1 MFFKGQNFCSFL
13 QLSSTHLYHI
23 FLIHSS
29 VDGHLGCFHILAIV
43 NNAAVGG
50 GGVVMVVVWSLSLA
64 CSLPGSSV
72 HGILKAW
79 ILEWVA
85 IPFCRV
91 SPQPRDRTG
100 SPALA
105 GSFFTTWATWETC
118 KLRRGQPNWLY
129 FKDSCE
135 ALRDTHYHEE
145 ISWTIISS
153 PSTPRWPLA
162 PKTLLSTSHGQL
174 RQFAAWLSETPEA
187 AGQKIQVIRLNGL
200 NPRWL
205 GEAASFQ
212 SLLCRKRLGQ
222 GLLLLCKCLVS
233 GNSKHLFQSTNS
245 FLNTQ

>member
-1 MFFKGQNFCSFL
+1 MISHSIYLSDLLHLASKYIHVLQRAKFLFFFTAEEYTFVP
-13 QLSSTHLYHI
+13 HLPYPFI
-23 FLIHSS
+23 CWWTLRLLPY
-29 VDGHLGCFHILAIV
+29 LGYYKECCCLWQ
-43 NNAAVGG
+43 GE
-50 GGVVMVVVWSLSLA
+50 VVVVVVWSLSLA

-79 ILEWVA
+79 LLEWVA

-118 KLRRGQPNWLY
+118 KLRRGQPNLLY

-162 PKTLLSTSHGQL
+162 PKTLLATSRGQL
-174 RQFAAWLSETPEA
+174 QQFAAWLSDPWGSRAENPGDSPKW
-187 AGQKIQVIRLNGL
+187 AG
-200 NPRWL
+200 P
-205 GEAASFQ
+205 
-212 SLLCRKRLGQ
+212 
-222 GLLLLCKCLVS
+222 
-233 GNSKHLFQSTNS
+233 
-245 FLNTQ
+245 